1 MKVTIDRITDGI
13 ALVEYAD
20 GKTEK
25 LPAALLPEGAQEGD
39 ILELTLLPQ
48 ERKQQKERVQALM
61 DEVFKR

>member
-48 ERKQQKERVQALM
+48 ERKSRENRIQTLM
-61 DEVFKR
+61 DEVFK